1 MTFYIV
7 HELIRLADGHGGR
20 IRLRANLAFTAARA
34 NDLNHA
40 LANIS
45 GIEGVQV
52 NPRSGSVLLFYADAE
67 SRTAVLRLLAV
78 ADTLPARREEGA
90 AVEAE
95 ARPKSPFC
103 REIGRASCRERV

>member
-20 IRLRANLAFTAARA
+20 IRLRSNLAFTAARA

-45 GIEGVQV
+45 GI
-52 NPRSGSVLLFYADAE
+52 
-67 SRTAVLRLLAV
+67 
-78 ADTLPARREEGA
+78 
-90 AVEAE
+90 
-95 ARPKSPFC
+95 
-103 REIGRASCRERV
+103 